1 MFIYNHNGNII
12 YMLIYVDDIIIAIPS
27 VQATKELLQQL
38 YRDFAIKDMGDLH
51 YFLGVEVT

>member
-1 MFIYNHNGNII
+1 
-12 YMLIYVDDIIIAIPS
+12 MLIYVDDIIIAIPS